1 MKVEKNH
8 LRSRSGILG
17 SVKGAFG
24 GALLVSSMF
33 LLGACENKFDEYYEK
48 PSWIENPAYDVL
60 QKEGRFSK
68 YLQLVDKT
76 LYAKQLKGSGSYTF
90 FAPNDEAFD
99 AWLAEKGYS
108 SVADVPADVASDIVS
123 YTMVYNQYEA
133 LHLGDI
139 WQGATWE
146 GNKGLSF
153 RKQTPSYKTL
163 YKELRPGDT
172 DSIYVYEGLTT
183 PFNKDMFDHRYL
195 HIYTPAYFAAKALD
209 AVDYE
214 TVYPGATWN
223 NAVGNVHGASIV
235 TGDIYASNGV
245 VHELDAVVEAPQTI
259 DEMIVEYGAAD
270 NNERPA
276 QGWGVLKELLYNKF
290 ADGSYQFLS
299 YEEDKDAALYFQRM
313 YPEKESELATV
324 YSRNYNLV
332 SLISA
337 FNFNEH
343 VSTGDATER
352 TESEAYTLFLP
363 SKSAFDDYI
372 NNTVLKYTKN
382 KDFNELSEDVIQ
394 TVYRAHVA
402 RQMVWPS
409 KFASAKNV
417 ARDVNGEFI
426 NGAGAAGAKYAG
438 FGVTDVEV
446 ASNGIVYHIDH
457 VIESGLFKSVYGRIL
472 LDPAYSYTRML
483 LGGSALYTNLTS
495 NTPFVGGTNDPAY
508 NGVDTRYQYAV
519 LLSSDALL
527 EADGFTYDNL
537 NSTFNNSALLGTID
551 ANSRINR
558 LVNNGVFIRELGKDD
573 FSYPTP
579 LNFNEQ
585 PAALAGEYDG
595 FGYAVNY
602 YGELV
607 RYKNG
612 QLQAAGNIKDSTY
625 VTVTADETSYVNG
638 TVYTIDRLLNYSQ
651 RETDGNNAAGWEQ
664 SASILDDVTAYLAAH
679 PECSL
684 FKKYYDATKD
694 AHVINYISTSDF
706 HTVLIPT
713 DERMQE
719 LINAGM
725 LPTVDE
731 VTANANGEMITAGD
745 FVLGHFLQGAVFAD
759 DGLDRVYMSDA
770 HYKSITN
777 STAIR
782 ITEGSLDLI
791 AARTYVK
798 VEKMGTDNRLVFGA
812 RDIEAGVI
820 SVVSGI
826 NSQEGTNAV
835 IRGID
840 KSNVMARQGVI
851 HQFDGYLYYKIN
863 KVEEPETPAE
873 GEESEN

>member
-8 LRSRSGILG
+8 LRSRRAVLG
-17 SVKGAFG
+17 SVKSAFG
-24 GALLVSSMF
+24 GALLASSMF

-60 QKEGRFSK
+60 QKEGRFSN

-90 FAPNDEAFD
+90 FAPNDEAFA
-99 AWLAEKGYS
+99 AWLAEEGYA
-108 SVADVPADVASDIVS
+108 SVADVPVDVATDIVS

-172 DSIYVYEGLTT
+172 DSVYVFEGYTA
-183 PFNKDMFDHRYL
+183 PFNQDMFDHRYL
-195 HIYTPAYFAAKALD
+195 HIYTPAYFGAKALTP
-209 AVDYE
+209 ADYE

-245 VHELDAVVEAPQTI
+245 VHELNAVVEAPQTI
-259 DEMIVEYGAAD
+259 DEMIVEYGADD
-270 NNERPA
+270 NTERPA
-276 QGWGVLKELLYNKF
+276 QGWGVMKDILYNKF
-290 ADGSYQFLS
+290 ADGSYQFLT
-299 YEEDKDAALYFQRM
+299 YAEDKDAALYFQRM
-313 YPEKESELATV
+313 YPEKEAELATV
-324 YSRNYNLV
+324 YRRNYLAGAGMG
-332 SLISA
+332 L
-337 FNFNEH
+337 NFNEH
-343 VSTGDATER
+343 TALEIESQLS
-352 TESEAYTLFLP
+352 ESEAYTLFLP
-363 SKSAFDDYI
+363 SKAALNEYI
-372 NNTVLKYTKN
+372 DNTVLKYTKN
-382 KDFNELSEDVIQ
+382 KDFNELSPEVIQ
-394 TVYRAHVA
+394 TVLKSHLAST
-402 RQMVWPS
+402 MVWPS

-426 NGAGAAGAKYAG
+426 NGTGAGGKKYAE

-446 ASNGIVYHIDH
+446 ASNGIVYHLDH
-457 VIESGLFKSVYGRIL
+457 VIESGLFKSVYGRVL
-472 LDPAYSYTRML
+472 LDPAYSFTRML
-483 LGGSALYTNLTS
+483 LSGSTLYTSLTS
-495 NTPFVGGTNDPAY
+495 NTPFVGGINDPAY
-508 NGVDTRYQYAV
+508 NGTDTRYQYAM

-527 EADGFTYDNL
+527 EADGFAYDNL

-602 YGELV
+602 YGEMV

-625 VTVTADETSYVNG
+625 VTVTADPTSYVNG

-651 RETDGNNAAGWEQ
+651 RETDGNNATGWEQ
-664 SASILDDVTAYLAAH
+664 SANITDDVTAYLASH
-679 PECSL
+679 PECSI
-684 FKKYYDATKD
+684 FKKYYDATLE
-694 AHVINYISTSDF
+694 AHVKNYISTSDF

-719 LINAGM
+719 LLDAGM

-745 FVLGHFLQGAVFAD
+745 FILGHFLQGAVFAD

-770 HYKSITN
+770 HYNTITN

-791 AARTYVK
+791 AARTYVLVDK
-798 VEKMGTDNRLVFGA
+798 VDGNNLLQFTA
-812 RDIEAGVI
+812 RPVVNGVNE
-820 SVVSGI
+820 VVSGKV
-826 NSQEGTNAV
+826 SSGTNTV
-835 IRGID
+835 VRGID

-851 HQFDGYLYYKIN
+851 HQFDGYLYYKVN
-863 KVEEPETPAE
+863 KVEEPEAPAE
-873 GEESEN
+873 EESGN